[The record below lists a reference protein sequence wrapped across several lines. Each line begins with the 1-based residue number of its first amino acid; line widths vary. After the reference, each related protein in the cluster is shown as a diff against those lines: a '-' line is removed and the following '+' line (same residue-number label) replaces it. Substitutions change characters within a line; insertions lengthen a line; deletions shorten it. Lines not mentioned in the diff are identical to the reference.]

1 MKFLFNQGNY
11 MPNSQESYPVMFS
24 GRQLEIIRERFNIEF
39 DKHAQRT
46 LEISLTHEEL
56 CILFDEMSKFDED
69 YPLYKEEFETLTI
82 SKLTKD
88 ECEQICKFIS
98 DFKRDQKAS
107 EASEAS
113 ESEEAFG
120 IGLLALQK
128 AKMPM
133 SQAISLL
140 MKEEATLSLILDDG
154 RVYEIDGSVL

>member
-1 MKFLFNQGNY
+1 MTK
-11 MPNSQESYPVMFS
+11 SQESYPVMFS
-24 GRQLEIIRERFNIEF
+24 DRQLEIIRERFNIEF
-39 DKHAQRT
+39 DKHAQRY

-98 DFKRDQKAS
+98 DFKHDQKAS
-107 EASEAS
+107 SSEDVVSKTEA
-113 ESEEAFG
+113 EEEFG
-120 IGLLALQK
+120 IGLLVLQK

-133 SQAISLL
+133 TQALSLL
-140 MKEEATLSLILDDG
+140 MNSQAKLSVILDDG
-154 RVYEIDGSVL
+154 KVYEIDGSIL